1 MSTSTIPDPTNLTN
15 FYFSQNE
22 PYASHERDDVI
33 YVHPSIKI
41 STKNVQHGRGMIV
54 TSDISAGTCLFI
66 TPPIVAVEAK
76 AMREKLDAICEDDSS
91 NKVENVAMDVLE
103 DSMLSAL
110 DKDIGKRNAILFLM
124 GNHDHRSVGDEY
136 KDEEGAVII
145 DVLNGKMNDS
155 CQLDSV
161 MFKKEDMR
169 SIILK
174 NGEDTIV

>member
-1 MSTSTIPDPTNLTN
+1 MSTATIPDPANLTN

-22 PYASHERDDVI
+22 SYESFERDDVI

-76 AMREKLDAICEDDSS
+76 LMCEKLEAMCDDVSS
-91 NKVENVAMDVLE
+91 KKVENVAMDVLE
-103 DSMLSAL
+103 DSMLRAV
-110 DKDIGKRNAILFLM
+110 DKDIGKRNAILALM
-124 GNHDHRSVGDEY
+124 GNHDHGSVGGDCNDE
-136 KDEEGAVII
+136 DGTMII
-145 DVLNGKMNDS
+145 DVLNGKKNDS

-161 MFKKEDMR
+161 VFKKEDMR